1 MSSPPVGVASQG
13 GPSLLVSNSP
23 EKLTDSLFASQSW
36 ANLYVSPTVSPNATG
51 RFRVFLWHV
60 NSLTWNPL
68 LSPKTIHLGVFI
80 QATLGVVSQRKVHE
94 FQGLLNGDI
103 SIPSTCLAS
112 AQLFQTLD
120 TIPGTI
126 KVAGETLLWS
136 TTLDQLQHPTTLEN
150 DPNVRGAVLEFNATG
165 QSIILRT
172 VATLVPGQWGNNTTP
187 PVAEPAPVHPRGYW
201 PYSSLQ
207 LDANQSGDPYDVS
220 PFGDSPPIQYCSVCE
235 AGGPEHGANG
245 FLVQGLLDQ
254 YGRTNY
260 GCFGADLEY
269 TFYVRNTHSTN
280 AYPCYVGMR
289 ARKHGGQVLGCSEGY
304 GSISLA

>member
-165 QSIILRT
+165 QSIILRI

-201 PYSSLQ
+201 P
-207 LDANQSGDPYDVS
+207 
-220 PFGDSPPIQYCSVCE
+220 
-235 AGGPEHGANG
+235 
-245 FLVQGLLDQ
+245 
-254 YGRTNY
+254 
-260 GCFGADLEY
+260 
-269 TFYVRNTHSTN
+269 
-280 AYPCYVGMR
+280 
-289 ARKHGGQVLGCSEGY
+289 
-304 GSISLA
+304 